1 VIKKSVTG
9 EKVEQKAI
17 DKKIKDLLSNNKT
30 KKDVIYFN
38 EVKKIPIHSVRVITG
53 LDNNSMRAVRC
64 NHDGEPITFVK
75 LGNNH
80 HIAIYKDKNEKYQ
93 EHLCNF
99 WHAVERKKYN
109 IPVIIENPDKI
120 WDEILENPDSYP
132 QDFLNKLPDPSW
144 HLVLSFQANEMFVLG
159 LSNEE
164 FDQYFVDK
172 NYAIL
177 SNHLYRVQKLS
188 TNQYFF
194 RKQNDTSSDL
204 SSLYRKIE
212 YLKQLSIQ
220 SLLKENPI
228 KVRINYL
235 GEIVDYKKTF

>member
-1 VIKKSVTG
+1 
-9 EKVEQKAI
+9 
-17 DKKIKDLLSNNKT
+17 
-30 KKDVIYFN
+30 
-38 EVKKIPIHSVRVITG
+38 
-53 LDNNSMRAVRC
+53 MRAVRC

-109 IPVIIENPDKI
+109 IPVIIEHPDKI
-120 WDEILENPDSYP
+120 WDQVLVNPDKY
-132 QDFLNKLPDPSW
+132 QQEFLNKLPDPSW
-144 HLVLSFQANEMFVLG
+144 HFVLSFQANEMFILG

-164 FDQYFVDK
+164 FDQYINEK
-172 NYAIL
+172 NYAII

>member
-1 VIKKSVTG
+1 
-9 EKVEQKAI
+9 
-17 DKKIKDLLSNNKT
+17 
-30 KKDVIYFN
+30 
-38 EVKKIPIHSVRVITG
+38 
-53 LDNNSMRAVRC
+53 
-64 NHDGEPITFVK
+64 
-75 LGNNH
+75 
-80 HIAIYKDKNEKYQ
+80 
-93 EHLCNF
+93 
-99 WHAVERKKYN
+99 
-109 IPVIIENPDKI
+109 
-120 WDEILENPDSYP
+120 
-132 QDFLNKLPDPSW
+132 
-144 HLVLSFQANEMFVLG
+144 MFILG

-164 FDQYFVDK
+164 FDQYINEK
-172 NYAIL
+172 NYAII